1 MTYQD
6 FFKLKDTPFR
16 LTPDVDY
23 FFPSETHGAALETLL
38 YSIKAGEAFVQ
49 ITGQPGVGKTILVR
63 HLLNQLEG
71 EVRTALILHPRLDGE
86 ELLKVILEDLGVPA
100 EAIQGKSKE
109 GLLRFF
115 REQLLDAAQKGHTTV
130 VIIDEAQE
138 IPNDTLEELRLLSNL
153 ETEKQK
159 LLSIILVGQTELEQK
174 LNNPALK
181 QLHQRITIRYRVE
194 PFSRNETQAYITH
207 RLSIAG
213 AAAHVHFSDGVLH
226 AIHRKSGGIPRQI
239 NVICERALMAAC
251 VEGVK
256 TIRSTHLKRALE
268 SYLGPLPGFA
278 GRSWGLAA
286 AVLLLLVLGGGGWWA
301 FSSGYRFA
309 VTTDHQR
316 PQSSSQPQPQPQ
328 SEPQSQP
335 QQTAAAETAAAGSGT
350 VANKEQSGETGSS
363 SPPAP
368 PVATE
373 ASQAGGQ
380 EKVVTPPFELA
391 SGGWQCLVVN
401 RLKNQGQVWQGD
413 EKSMSQSAVF
423 ELQGDALEDG
433 VYLLGKDKDNRPFLL
448 NHQRFAV
455 GQRYQEL
462 AQRLWEQFGG
472 NSALP
477 LIPLVVWS
485 GKDEDRPET
494 LVKDTEKIRVLVR
507 NWAAAWRSLD
517 IDAYIQYYSPTHFS
531 YVSMRHEPT
540 TVSKEQYY
548 SQMGKNFQN
557 NSYVSLQI
565 SEPVCIIN
573 PADPKSAVAIFSQKF
588 SSARH
593 VDEGIKVLFLREFK
607 EKEDAEFIWKIE
619 GRCWMPMPMDSKGK
633 V

>member
-86 ELLKVILEDLGVPA
+86 ELLKVILEDLGVSA

-153 ETEKQK
+153 ETEKKK
-159 LLSIILVGQTELEQK
+159 LVSIILVGQTELEEK
-174 LNNPALK
+174 LSNPALR
-181 QLHQRITIRYRVE
+181 QLHQRITIRYRIE
-194 PFSRNETQAYITH
+194 PFSRNETLAYITH

-213 AAAHVHFSDGVLH
+213 ASANIHFSDGVLH

-256 TIRSTHLKRALE
+256 TIKNTHLQRALE
-268 SYLGPLPGFA
+268 SYLGTVPGF
-278 GRSWGLAA
+278 RRRPLGLVA

-301 FSSGYRFA
+301 FSSGYRFGM
-309 VTTDHQR
+309 TTDNR
-316 PQSSSQPQPQPQ
+316 SAQSSIQQQP
-328 SEPQSQP
+328 QP
-335 QQTAAAETAAAGSGT
+335 QQTAAVET
-350 VANKEQSGETGSS
+350 VANKQPSGETGSS

-368 PVATE
+368 PDAPD
-373 ASQAGGQ
+373 ASQKGGQ
-380 EKVVTPPFELA
+380 EKRAIPPIEMA

-413 EKSMSQSAVF
+413 EKSLNQAAVF
-423 ELQGDALEDG
+423 ELQGEALEDG
-433 VYLLGKDKDNRPFLL
+433 VYFLGKDKDSRPFLF
-448 NHQRFAV
+448 NHQRFAA
-455 GQRYQEL
+455 GHRYQEL
-462 AQRLWEQFGG
+462 AQRLWEQFGE
-472 NSALP
+472 SSSLP

-485 GKDEDRPET
+485 GKDEDRPEN
-494 LVKDTEKIRVLVR
+494 LIKDTGKIRALVR
-507 NWAAAWRSLD
+507 DWAAAWRSLD
-517 IDAYIQYYSPTHFS
+517 IEAYIQFYSPTHFS

-548 SQMGKNFQN
+548 GQMGRNFQIN
-557 NSYVSLQI
+557 NYISLQI
-565 SEPVCIIN
+565 SEPVCIVN
-573 PADPKSAVAIFSQKF
+573 PADPKSAVAIFSQRF
-588 SSARH
+588 TSARH
-593 VDEGIKVLFLREFK
+593 VDEGIKILFLREFR
-607 EKEDAEFIWKIE
+607 EKEDAEFVWKIE